1 MFKGCE
7 LTHELQKDRSM
18 PQSPGRETAQI
29 IPFPKR
35 TAVGKPPL
43 RDTPRD
49 RAERGGFTLCDYGS
63 GWYHD
68 AALQEEEQAKL
79 LKH

>member
-1 MFKGCE
+1 
-7 LTHELQKDRSM
+7 M

-35 TAVGKPPL
+35 TGPGKSSAGESV
-43 RDTPRD
+43 RD
-49 RAERGGFTLCDYGS
+49 RAERAGLTLCDYGS

-68 AALQEEEQAKL
+68 AAMEEELAKPR
-79 LKH
+79 KH

>member
-1 MFKGCE
+1 
-7 LTHELQKDRSM
+7 M

-35 TAVGKPPL
+35 SATAKAPL
-43 RDTPRD
+43 RGDTARD
-49 RAERGGFTLCDYGS
+49 RAERAGLTLCDYGS

-68 AALQEEEQAKL
+68 AAVQEEL
-79 LKH
+79 SRKH

>member
-1 MFKGCE
+1 MA
-7 LTHELQKDRSM
+7 H
-18 PQSPGRETAQI
+18 SPGRETAQI

-35 TAVGKPPL
+35 SADGKSSV
-43 RDTPRD
+43 RDTTRE
-49 RAERGGFTLCDYGS
+49 RAERAGLTLCDYGS

-68 AALQEEEQAKL
+68 AAMQEELART